1 MPLKINPRK
10 GVLAANKYVY
20 KLLKK
25 TEMRNCNIW
34 DGSDNIAAG
43 STKRAEKG
51 EFSTKIHIRQ
61 NDVGGCC
68 KTCGS
73 ARQILVII
81 LT

>member
-1 MPLKINPRK
+1 MPGKINPRK
-10 GVLAANKYVY
+10 RVLAANKYVY
-20 KLLKK
+20 KSLKK

-51 EFSTKIHIRQ
+51 EFSTKVYIRQ
-61 NDVGGCC
+61 NDVGGYC